1 MITIKNKDNFTD
13 LFLLKFLENGFGA
26 TSKRELEIYILHLLL
41 QDGQF
46 DNNGVI
52 DYHQISL
59 ALKITETKVRNLIY
73 EVDLKYGSNLDFVNS
88 LIEIIENGK
97 YEVDEGKIKFS
108 VQNPLVKQAF
118 EFEIRQLNGVSD
130 GSFAKHIVTIKKD
143 TFEKLLLRLYGDST
157 RANAIIDLLPNE
169 LKSIIVDKESL
180 IKEFVREFG
189 KTFAGTAGDRTAHLL
204 FDSIDPVSFIKR
216 LLGRD

>member
-26 TSKRELEIYILHLLL
+26 TPKRELEIYILHLLL
-41 QDGQF
+41 QDSQF

-73 EVDLKYGSNLDFVNS
+73 EVELKYGNNLDFVNS

-97 YEVDEGKIKFS
+97 YDVDEGKIKFS

-130 GSFAKHIVTIKKD
+130 GSFAKHIVTIKKV

-157 RANAIIDLLPNE
+157 RANAIIDLLPME
-169 LKSIIVDKESL
+169 LKSIISDKESL
-180 IKEFVREFG
+180 IKEFVSEFS
-189 KTFAGTAGDRTAHLL
+189 KKFAGTAGDRTAHLL